1 MIFFPSAQKRELA
14 RWLTD
19 RHKIVVPKALDLNEF
34 PQMRDIK
41 DFPILAIVI
50 MGDIDIFVTGDKDFL
65 VLLPYLLWSVARAVT
80 G

>member
-19 RHKIVVPKALDLNEF
+19 RHQIVAPKALDLNEF

-41 DFPILAIVI
+41 DFPILATVI
-50 MGDIDIFVTGDKDFL
+50 MGAIDIFVTGDKDFL